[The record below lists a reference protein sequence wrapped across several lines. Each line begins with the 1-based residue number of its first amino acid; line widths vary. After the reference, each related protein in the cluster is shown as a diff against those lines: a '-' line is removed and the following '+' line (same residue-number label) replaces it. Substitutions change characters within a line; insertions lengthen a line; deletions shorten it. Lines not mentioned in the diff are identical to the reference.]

1 MTRDWVDLRIAA
13 TASLSGSAVRATM
26 ATSAPEAANRAATA
40 RPIPLLPPVTI
51 AARRERLISIASS
64 QTRLSAVP
72 HSKASEQGYFGRS
85 LLVPY
90 PDAPSML
97 FSESGSN
104 QLAQY
109 SGLSK
114 LLASE
119 LGHPYGLNH
128 EIPPLGEAQISYSLY
143 DAAVTPCQ
151 ADRLI
156 ANYADHVKPIAIM
169 LRWQGLRIGE
179 ALRADWLHLN
189 RRAHLRCTKRPAR
202 RCISCG
208 CSVGHRKRAR
218 YS

>member
-1 MTRDWVDLRIAA
+1 
-13 TASLSGSAVRATM
+13 
-26 ATSAPEAANRAATA
+26 
-40 RPIPLLPPVTI
+40 
-51 AARRERLISIASS
+51 
-64 QTRLSAVP
+64 
-72 HSKASEQGYFGRS
+72 
-85 LLVPY
+85 
-90 PDAPSML
+90 ML

-169 LRWQGLRIGE
+169 LRWQGLGIGE

-202 RCISCG
+202 RLHQLWVQRGSPQEGTIFLT
-208 CSVGHRKRAR
+208 HRGVPYRDPRDYKVPSGSPIKKAHATA
-218 YS
+218 

>member
-1 MTRDWVDLRIAA
+1 M
-13 TASLSGSAVRATM
+13 
-26 ATSAPEAANRAATA
+26 
-40 RPIPLLPPVTI
+40 
-51 AARRERLISIASS
+51 
-64 QTRLSAVP
+64 
-72 HSKASEQGYFGRS
+72 
-85 LLVPY
+85 
-90 PDAPSML
+90 
-97 FSESGSN
+97 
-104 QLAQY
+104 
-109 SGLSK
+109 
-114 LLASE
+114 
-119 LGHPYGLNH
+119 
-128 EIPPLGEAQISYSLY
+128 SYSLY

-156 ANYADHVKPIAIM
+156 ANHADHVKPIAIM

>member
-1 MTRDWVDLRIAA
+1 
-13 TASLSGSAVRATM
+13 
-26 ATSAPEAANRAATA
+26 
-40 RPIPLLPPVTI
+40 
-51 AARRERLISIASS
+51 
-64 QTRLSAVP
+64 
-72 HSKASEQGYFGRS
+72 
-85 LLVPY
+85 
-90 PDAPSML
+90 ML

-189 RRAHLRCTKRPAR
+189 CRAHLRCTKRPAL

>member
-1 MTRDWVDLRIAA
+1 
-13 TASLSGSAVRATM
+13 
-26 ATSAPEAANRAATA
+26 
-40 RPIPLLPPVTI
+40 
-51 AARRERLISIASS
+51 
-64 QTRLSAVP
+64 
-72 HSKASEQGYFGRS
+72 
-85 LLVPY
+85 
-90 PDAPSML
+90 ML

-156 ANYADHVKPIAIM
+156 ANYADHV
-169 LRWQGLRIGE
+169 
-179 ALRADWLHLN
+179 
-189 RRAHLRCTKRPAR
+189 
-202 RCISCG
+202 
-208 CSVGHRKRAR
+208 
-218 YS
+218 